1 MIENKFQLQW
11 SIPFQKFDSK
21 MNEKEN
27 FCSYVF
33 LIDEGLE
40 ENSS

>member
-11 SIPFQKFDSK
+11 IIPFQKFDSK

-27 FCSYVF
+27 FSSYVF
-33 LIDEGLE
+33 LIDEGIKE
-40 ENSS
+40 YCS